1 MYRDRAYFKEFL
13 KDLTDIEKEGLKE
26 VLADIGVVT
35 EDLSY
40 RVHEL
45 ERELDAAE
53 QEIDRL
59 EDQVNG

>member
-26 VLADIGVVT
+26 VLDDIGVVT